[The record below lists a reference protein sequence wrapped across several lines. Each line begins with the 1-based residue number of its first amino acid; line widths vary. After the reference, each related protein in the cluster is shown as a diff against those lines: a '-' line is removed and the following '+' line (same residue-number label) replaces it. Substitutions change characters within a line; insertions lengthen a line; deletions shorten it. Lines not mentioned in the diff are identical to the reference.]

1 MLNTKIKAIEHNS
14 VSGYKIEVAS
24 KLMRQTFKRM
34 LREQGAGV
42 TIDQW
47 VLLQQLGE
55 KDGISQWELARAVY
69 KDAPT
74 VTRIID
80 LLVDAGLI
88 FRDSDDE
95 DRRKF
100 LIRLTQAGRNKIKE
114 VVPLVQE
121 FRSVLF
127 NGMNKK
133 QLKDFQV
140 TLDLILQNLQ

>member
-1 MLNTKIKAIEHNS
+1 MQNTEIRSEWNT

-34 LREQGAGV
+34 LRERNSGI

-55 KDGISQWELARAVY
+55 KDGISQWELANAVY

-80 LLVDAGLI
+80 LLVEAGLVL
-88 FRDSDDE
+88 RATDQD

-100 LIRLTQAGRNKIKE
+100 LIRLTQAGKKKIRE
-114 VVPLVQE
+114 VEPLVQE
-121 FRSVLF
+121 FRSLLF

-140 TLDLILQNLQ
+140 ALDLMLKNLQ